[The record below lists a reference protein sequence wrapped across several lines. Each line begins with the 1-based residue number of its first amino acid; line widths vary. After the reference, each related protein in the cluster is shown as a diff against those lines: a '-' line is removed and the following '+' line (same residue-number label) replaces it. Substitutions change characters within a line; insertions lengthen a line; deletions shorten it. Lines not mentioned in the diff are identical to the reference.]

1 LAACSIPGLKEFTM
15 MTKMDAATR
24 RITTRHRG
32 NDLDAYVG
40 RKIRTRRI
48 QLGMSQDDLAKAIG
62 VTYPQVYKYEKAI
75 NRVSAGRLFEIARVL
90 TVPLSYFYDSPTNP
104 MPKRDGAILELTD
117 NVRRLQPADIVK
129 VKNAVMDR
137 DTAFRLVDMQLG

>member
-1 LAACSIPGLKEFTM
+1 M
-15 MTKMDAATR
+15 
-24 RITTRHRG
+24 
-32 NDLDAYVG
+32 DAYVG